1 MCFVFFTLLSQVVTL
16 SGGQLGYRQSVINF
30 MSDNVNTVHRL
41 PRLPS
46 QVKVLVYDKMDKEG
60 KAHALHVRRRAVVD
74 YLRFFMAH
82 NRLYQ
87 GVMEAGIP
95 AVEEALDNWQHVP
108 DDGPLEG
115 VQVEQTEEEGM
126 QGDSNYA
133 SKVDITDDGG
143 DGVHCD
149 PEQTTSKWTEAMGEW
164 WPTYHQL

>member
-1 MCFVFFTLLSQVVTL
+1 
-16 SGGQLGYRQSVINF
+16 

-115 VQVEQTEEEGM
+115 VQV
-126 QGDSNYA
+126 D
-133 SKVDITDDGG
+133 
-143 DGVHCD
+143 
-149 PEQTTSKWTEAMGEW
+149 
-164 WPTYHQL
+164 

>member
-1 MCFVFFTLLSQVVTL
+1 
-16 SGGQLGYRQSVINF
+16 

-87 GVMEAGIP
+87 GVMEARP
-95 AVEEALDNWQHVP
+95 S
-108 DDGPLEG
+108 
-115 VQVEQTEEEGM
+115 
-126 QGDSNYA
+126 QGSR
-133 SKVDITDDGG
+133 I
-143 DGVHCD
+143 D
-149 PEQTTSKWTEAMGEW
+149 P
-164 WPTYHQL
+164 